1 MISPKLV
8 EVGRHLNIDIITNTE
23 VEDISGEPGS
33 FQVRLVNRPR
43 FIDPAKCTGC
53 GECARACPVKGADE
67 FNCGLSTRSATYIK
81 YAQSV
86 PLSYAIDP
94 DLCIGCGLCEKV
106 CIAGAITYSDAARET
121 NLTTGAVV
129 IAAGTIPFDPSALDF
144 YGYGKSPNILTSL
157 EFERILSATGPY
169 QGHLQRPLD
178 LKLPKKIAWLQC
190 VGSRDKNRCGNGY
203 CSSVCCMYAV
213 KDAMIAKEHAK
224 SELDCA
230 IFNMDMRTFGK
241 DYEAY
246 YNRARQQGIR
256 FEKAR
261 VHTVDPLADSGDL
274 RMRYTTESGET
285 REEIFDMVVLSV
297 GLRPSESTVAMAK
310 RLQIDLNPYRFAAT
324 GPFSPV
330 DTSRPGIYVCG
341 AFQGPKDIPES
352 VTQASAAA
360 CRAAM
365 VLSPARHTCTQNPEI
380 PDEIDVAGRELR
392 IGVFVCKC
400 GINIAGVVDVPR
412 VVDYVK
418 RLPQVAYC
426 DTNLFTCSQDV
437 QDKMKDII
445 RENRLNRVVV
455 ASCSPKTH
463 EPIFMETLEACGL
476 NKYLFEMANIRNQNS
491 WSHSDA
497 PEKATEKAIEL
508 VRMAVARAARLYPL
522 HDKQIPV
529 TPTGLVVGGGVA
541 GMTAALALAE
551 QGFETVLVEQ
561 DTRLGGMARH
571 LTTTIEG
578 ADIVAYLD
586 GLIEKVTNHPRIQ
599 VLTGSLIVG
608 FSGFKGNFETEILV
622 GPAMYERKIK
632 HGAVILAT
640 GATEYQPT
648 EYCYGQSAAVVTQS
662 QLARRLKEEGARDL
676 EQVVMIQCVG
686 SRNDDHPN
694 CSRYCCQ
701 AAVKNALS
709 IKKLNPEA
717 DVYVLYRDMRTYG
730 FLEDYYTEA
739 RRQGVLFFRYSQDNP
754 PVVEKEGDGVSVVF
768 TDHILGRR
776 LRVDPDLLVLSAGM
790 RPTDTEELGSI
801 MKLGRNR
808 EGYMIEA
815 HVKLRPV
822 EMATEGVYVCGTAHS
837 PRLIT
842 ETISQALAAA
852 SRAATLLSKTSLTL
866 SAVVAQV
873 DAEKCASCLICVR
886 SCPYHVPKINKEGVS
901 EIDPALC
908 QGCGVCAAEC
918 PAKAIR
924 LNWYEDAQII
934 SKIDA
939 LLEEIAYDG

>member
-1 MISPKLV
+1 MDS
-8 EVGRHLNIDIITNTE
+8 
-23 VEDISGEPGS
+23 ISGEPGD
-33 FQVRLVNRPR
+33 FTVNLVNRPR

-67 FNCGLSTRSATYIK
+67 FNCSLSKRSATYIK

-106 CIAGAITYSDAARET
+106 CIAGAIQYSETVRET
-121 NLTTGAVV
+121 EVEAGSII
-129 IAAGTIPFDPSALDF
+129 IAAGTTPFDPSRLDF
-144 YGYGKSPNILTSL
+144 LGYGTSPNILTSL

-178 LKLPKKIAWLQC
+178 LKLPRKIAWLQC
-190 VGSRDKNRCGNGY
+190 VGSRDINRCGNGY

-213 KDAMIAKEHAK
+213 KDAMIAKEH
-224 SELDCA
+224 SHDPLDCA
-230 IFNMDMRTFGK
+230 VFNMDMRTFGK
-241 DYEAY
+241 DYEEY
-246 YNRARQQGIR
+246 YNRAKKQGIR

-261 VHTVDPLADSGDL
+261 IHTVNPMADSGDL
-274 RMRYTTESGET
+274 RVRYTNET
-285 REEIFDMVVLSV
+285 GDICEEDFDIVVLSV
-297 GLRPSESTVAMAK
+297 GLQPSENTVEMAE
-310 RLQIDLNPYRFAAT
+310 RLGIDLNAHNFAKT
-324 GPFSPV
+324 GPFTPV
-330 DTSRPGIYVCG
+330 ETSRPGIFVCG
-341 AFQGPKDIPES
+341 AFQGPKDIPDS

-360 CRAAM
+360 CRAEMA
-365 VLSPARHTCTQNPEI
+365 LASARNTCTLTESTPNEMDISGEEP
-380 PDEIDVAGRELR
+380 R

-412 VVDYVK
+412 VVEYAKKLPYVT
-418 RLPQVAYC
+418 YC

-437 QDKMKDII
+437 QDNMKEII

-476 NKYLFEMANIRNQNS
+476 NRYLFEMANIRNQDS
-491 WSHSDA
+491 WSHTDS
-497 PEKATEKAIEL
+497 PEKATQKAIDL
-508 VRMAVARAARLYPL
+508 VRMAVARAGTLYPL

-529 TPTGLVVGGGVA
+529 TNSGLVVGGGVT

-551 QGFETVLVEQ
+551 QGFETFLVEQ
-561 DTRLGGMARH
+561 EAQLGGMALN
-571 LTTTIEG
+571 LTKTIEG
-578 ADIVAYLD
+578 ADIGTYLD
-586 GLIEKVTNHPRIQ
+586 GLIEKVTSHPKIQ
-599 VLTGSLIVG
+599 VLTSSLIVN
-608 FSGFKGNFETEILV
+608 FSGFKGNFETEVLI

-632 HGAVILAT
+632 HGVVILAT

-648 EYCYGQSAAVVTQS
+648 EYLYGENAAVVTQTELS
-662 QLARRLKEEGARDL
+662 RRLAEKGADDL

-686 SRNDDHPN
+686 SRDEKHPN

-701 AAVKNALS
+701 AAVKNALA
-709 IKKLNPEA
+709 IKMLKPDT

-730 FLEDYYTEA
+730 FLEDYFTEA
-739 RRQGVLFFRYSQDNP
+739 RRRGVLFFRYTPDAP
-754 PVVEKEGDGVSVVF
+754 PEVAGDGEGVTVTF

-776 LRVDPDLLVLSAGM
+776 LSVTPDILVLSAGM
-790 RPTDTEELGSI
+790 RPRDTEELGSI

-822 EMATEGVYVCGTAHS
+822 EMATEGIYVCGTAHS
-837 PRLIT
+837 PRLIP
-842 ETISQALAAA
+842 EAISQALAAA

-866 SAVVAQV
+866 SAVTAQV
-873 DAEKCASCLICVR
+873 DQDNCASCLICVR
-886 SCPYHVPKINKEGVS
+886 NCPYNVPRINEAGVS

-908 QGCGVCAAEC
+908 QGCGVCASEC
-918 PAKAIR
+918 PAKAIH

-939 LLEEIAYDG
+939 LLEEISL

>member
-1 MISPKLV
+1 VDS
-8 EVGRHLNIDIITNTE
+8 
-23 VEDISGEPGS
+23 ISGEPGN
-33 FQVRLVNRPR
+33 FKVNLVNRPR

-67 FNCGLSTRSATYIK
+67 FNCSLSRRSATYIK

-106 CIAGAITYSDAARET
+106 CIAGAIQYSDTVRESEVEA
-121 NLTTGAVV
+121 GSII
-129 IAAGTIPFDPSALDF
+129 IAAGTTPFDPSRLDF
-144 YGYGKSPNILTSL
+144 LGYGTSPNILTSL

-178 LKLPKKIAWLQC
+178 LKLPRKIAWLQC
-190 VGSRDKNRCGNGY
+190 VGSRDINRCGNGY

-213 KDAMIAKEHAK
+213 KDAMIAKEH
-224 SELDCA
+224 SHDPLDCA
-230 IFNMDMRTFGK
+230 VFNMDMRTFGK
-241 DYEAY
+241 DYEEY
-246 YNRARQQGIR
+246 YNRAKKQGIR

-261 VHTVDPLADSGDL
+261 IHTVNPMADSGDL
-274 RMRYTTESGET
+274 RVRYTNET
-285 REEIFDMVVLSV
+285 GDICEEDFDMVVLSV
-297 GLRPSESTVAMAK
+297 GLRPSENTVEMAK
-310 RLQIDLNPYRFAAT
+310 RLGIDLNAHNFAKT
-324 GPFSPV
+324 GPFTPV
-330 DTSRPGIYVCG
+330 ETSRPGIFVCG
-341 AFQGPKDIPES
+341 AFQGPKDIPDS

-360 CRAAM
+360 CRAEMELA
-365 VLSPARHTCTQNPEI
+365 PARNTRTLAESTPEETDI
-380 PDEIDVAGRELR
+380 SGEEPR

-412 VVDYVK
+412 VVEYAKKLPYVT
-418 RLPQVAYC
+418 YC

-437 QDKMKDII
+437 QDNMKEII

-476 NKYLFEMANIRNQNS
+476 NRYLFEMANIRNQDS
-491 WSHSDA
+491 WSHTDS
-497 PEKATEKAIEL
+497 PEKATQKAIDL
-508 VRMAVARAARLYPL
+508 VRMAVARAGTLYPL

-529 TPTGLVVGGGVA
+529 TNSGLVVGGGVA

-551 QGFETVLVEQ
+551 QGFEIFLVEQ
-561 DTRLGGMARH
+561 EAQLGGMALN
-571 LTTTIEG
+571 LTKTIEG
-578 ADIVAYLD
+578 ADIGAYLEE
-586 GLIEKVTNHPRIQ
+586 LIEKVTSHPKIQ
-599 VLTGSLIVG
+599 VLTNSLIVN
-608 FSGFKGNFETEILV
+608 FSGFKGNFETEVLI

-632 HGAVILAT
+632 HGVVILAT

-648 EYCYGQSAAVVTQS
+648 EYLYGQNAAVVTQTELS
-662 QLARRLKEEGARDL
+662 RRLAEKGADDL

-686 SRNDDHPN
+686 SRDQEHPN

-701 AAVKNALS
+701 AAVKNALA
-709 IKKLNPEA
+709 IKKLKPDA
-717 DVYVLYRDMRTYG
+717 AVYVLYRDMRTYG
-730 FLEDYYTEA
+730 FLEDYFTEA
-739 RRQGVLFFRYSQDNP
+739 RRRGVLFFRYTPEEP
-754 PVVEKEGDGVSVVF
+754 PEVAGEGEGVTVTFS
-768 TDHILGRR
+768 DHILGRR
-776 LRVDPDLLVLSAGM
+776 LSVTPDILALSAGM
-790 RPTDTEELGSI
+790 RPRDTEELGSI

-822 EMATEGVYVCGTAHS
+822 EMATEGIYVCGTAHS
-837 PRLIT
+837 PRLIP
-842 ETISQALAAA
+842 EAISQALAAA

-866 SAVVAQV
+866 SAVTAQV
-873 DAEKCASCLICVR
+873 DQDKCASCLICVR
-886 SCPYHVPKINKEGVS
+886 NCPYNVPRINEAGVS

-918 PAKAIR
+918 PAKAIH
-924 LNWYEDAQII
+924 LNWYEDAQIM

-939 LLEEIAYDG
+939 LLEEI

>member
-1 MISPKLV
+1 MDS
-8 EVGRHLNIDIITNTE
+8 
-23 VEDISGEPGS
+23 ISGEPGN
-33 FQVRLVNRPR
+33 FKVNLVNRPR

-67 FNCGLSTRSATYIK
+67 FNCSLSRRSATYIK

-106 CIAGAITYSDAARET
+106 CIAGAIQYSDTVRESEVEA
-121 NLTTGAVV
+121 GSII
-129 IAAGTIPFDPSALDF
+129 IAAGTTPFDPSRLDF
-144 YGYGKSPNILTSL
+144 LGYGTSPNILTSL

-178 LKLPKKIAWLQC
+178 LKLPRKIAWLQC
-190 VGSRDKNRCGNGY
+190 VGSRDINRCGNGY

-213 KDAMIAKEHAK
+213 KDAMIAKEH
-224 SELDCA
+224 SHDPLDCA
-230 IFNMDMRTFGK
+230 VFNMDMRTFGK
-241 DYEAY
+241 DYEEY
-246 YNRARQQGIR
+246 YNRAKKQGIR

-261 VHTVDPLADSGDL
+261 IHTVNPMADSGDL
-274 RMRYTTESGET
+274 RVRYTNET
-285 REEIFDMVVLSV
+285 GDICEEDFDMVVLSV
-297 GLRPSESTVAMAK
+297 GLRPSENTVEMAK
-310 RLQIDLNPYRFAAT
+310 RLGIDLNAHNFAKT
-324 GPFSPV
+324 GPFTPV
-330 DTSRPGIYVCG
+330 ETSRPGIFVCG
-341 AFQGPKDIPES
+341 AFQGPKDIPDS

-360 CRAAM
+360 CRAEMELA
-365 VLSPARHTCTQNPEI
+365 PARNTRTLAESTPEETDI
-380 PDEIDVAGRELR
+380 SGEEPR

-412 VVDYVK
+412 VVEYAKKLPYVT
-418 RLPQVAYC
+418 YC

-437 QDKMKDII
+437 QDNMKEII

-476 NKYLFEMANIRNQNS
+476 NRYLFEMANIRNQDS
-491 WSHSDA
+491 WSHTDS
-497 PEKATEKAIEL
+497 PEKATQKAIDL
-508 VRMAVARAARLYPL
+508 VRMAVARAGTLYPL

-529 TPTGLVVGGGVA
+529 TNSGLVVGGGVA

-551 QGFETVLVEQ
+551 QGFEIFLVEQ
-561 DTRLGGMARH
+561 EAQLGGMALN
-571 LTTTIEG
+571 LTKTIEG
-578 ADIVAYLD
+578 ADIGAYLEE
-586 GLIEKVTNHPRIQ
+586 LIEKVTSHPKIQ
-599 VLTGSLIVG
+599 VLTNSLIVN
-608 FSGFKGNFETEILV
+608 FSGFKGNFETEVLI

-632 HGAVILAT
+632 HGVVILAT

-648 EYCYGQSAAVVTQS
+648 EYLYGQNAAVVTQTELS
-662 QLARRLKEEGARDL
+662 RRLAEKGADDL

-686 SRNDDHPN
+686 SRDQEHPN

-701 AAVKNALS
+701 AAVKNALA
-709 IKKLNPEA
+709 IKKLKPDA
-717 DVYVLYRDMRTYG
+717 AVYVLYRDMRTYG
-730 FLEDYYTEA
+730 FLEDYFTEA
-739 RRQGVLFFRYSQDNP
+739 RRRGVLFFRYTPEEP
-754 PVVEKEGDGVSVVF
+754 PEVAGEGEGVTVTFS
-768 TDHILGRR
+768 DHILGRR
-776 LRVDPDLLVLSAGM
+776 LSVTPDILALSAGM
-790 RPTDTEELGSI
+790 RPRDTEELGSI

-822 EMATEGVYVCGTAHS
+822 EMATEGIYVCGTAHS
-837 PRLIT
+837 PRLIP
-842 ETISQALAAA
+842 EAISQALAAA

-866 SAVVAQV
+866 SAVTAQV
-873 DAEKCASCLICVR
+873 DQDKCASCLICVR
-886 SCPYHVPKINKEGVS
+886 NCPYNVPRINEAGVS

-918 PAKAIR
+918 PAKAIH
-924 LNWYEDAQII
+924 LNWYEDAQIM

-939 LLEEIAYDG
+939 LLEEI